1 MSITY
6 ERKTPGFYVL
16 KKPVFFFGFFWHYP
30 TNEFRAK
37 KLSTYFKCLRN
48 LTACRHPRIFD
59 VYQSKSF
66 LIDLIRPK
74 QTASGA
80 YLETF

>member
-1 MSITY
+1 MSEKDLAFMY
-6 ERKTPGFYVL
+6 SRNQ
-16 KKPVFFFGFFWHYP
+16 FFFGFFWHYP
-30 TNEFRAK
+30 TTEFRAK

-48 LTACRHPRIFD
+48 LTACGHPRIFD

-74 QTASGA
+74 QRASGA

>member
-6 ERKTPGFYVL
+6 ERKRPGFYVL
-16 KKPVFFFGFFWHYP
+16 KKPVFFGFFWHYP

-48 LTACRHPRIFD
+48 LTACRHLRIFD

-74 QTASGA
+74 QRASGA
-80 YLETF
+80 YLEMF

>member
-1 MSITY
+1 MSEKDLAFMY
-6 ERKTPGFYVL
+6 SRNQV
-16 KKPVFFFGFFWHYP
+16 FFGFFWHYP

-74 QTASGA
+74 QRASGA

>member
-1 MSITY
+1 MSEKDLAFMY
-6 ERKTPGFYVL
+6 SRNQ
-16 KKPVFFFGFFWHYP
+16 FFFKFFWHYP

-74 QTASGA
+74 QRASGA

>member
-1 MSITY
+1 MSEKDLAFMY
-6 ERKTPGFYVL
+6 SRNQV
-16 KKPVFFFGFFWHYP
+16 FFGFFWHYP

-48 LTACRHPRIFD
+48 LTASRHPRIFD

-74 QTASGA
+74 QRASGA